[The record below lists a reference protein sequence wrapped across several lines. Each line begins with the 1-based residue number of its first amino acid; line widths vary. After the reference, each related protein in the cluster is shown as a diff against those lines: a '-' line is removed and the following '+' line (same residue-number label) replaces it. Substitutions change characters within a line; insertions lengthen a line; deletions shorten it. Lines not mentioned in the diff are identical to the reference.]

1 VLLRGEKPADYSVFL
16 GPLAAGSHRVGIKR
30 DERSGARG
38 AGRVVIESIAFRS
51 VAPSDADYAPV
62 AHAPFVY
69 ARPGTLAAKSD
80 MPLLTWYE
88 TEETPRGRRIRYSV
102 VFTNEDGGTPV
113 DRLMATWG
121 RTTDVEF
128 VYEVE
133 LDADGRVLGETY
145 QAKDHKL
152 LPFAGRREGAHPL
165 LWVVTENNM
174 VGDRGNTRER
184 FAPAPRPADLTDR
197 TREAVMDDAP
207 WTYRVSSEEVRRER
221 RVSEAAAPGSRMI
234 PDPRRFVFLEA
245 CAPGENVVLAFAV
258 GLATDDG
265 RLSWYA
271 SDTGGPRFRVSREA
285 HNFPNGCFQSAL
297 ALPPGTDAK
306 AIRALR
312 VQAYTRPPGKDET
325 PLPLGAGRA
334 RLLRVNR
341 LFMLD
346 ANDEPGPSLLEWTG
360 DISLLGEGPPAEIR
374 IDKQQ

>member
-1 VLLRGEKPADYSVFL
+1 
-16 GPLAAGSHRVGIKR
+16 
-30 DERSGARG
+30 
-38 AGRVVIESIAFRS
+38 
-51 VAPSDADYAPV
+51 
-62 AHAPFVY
+62 
-69 ARPGTLAAKSD
+69 
-80 MPLLTWYE
+80 
-88 TEETPRGRRIRYSV
+88 
-102 VFTNEDGGTPV
+102 
-113 DRLMATWG
+113 
-121 RTTDVEF
+121 
-128 VYEVE
+128 
-133 LDADGRVLGETY
+133 
-145 QAKDHKL
+145 
-152 LPFAGRREGAHPL
+152 
-165 LWVVTENNM
+165 
-174 VGDRGNTRER
+174 
-184 FAPAPRPADLTDR
+184 
-197 TREAVMDDAP
+197 MDDAP